1 MAYLGMV
8 DAPLAMPDLDALDP
22 ATLKAM
28 FLAQQTELLSH
39 KTQIEPLQ
47 LLIAKLRRMQFGRS
61 SEKIGRQLE
70 QLELQLEELEAAAT
84 PQSVAAPA
92 NSPITVTESVT

>member
-8 DAPLAMPDLDALDP
+8 DTPLAMPDLDALDP

-28 FLAQQTELLSH
+28 FLLQQTELLSH
-39 KTQIEPLQ
+39 KAQIEHLQ

-61 SEKIGRQLE
+61 SEKIGRQIE
-70 QLELQLEELEAAAT
+70 QLELQLG
-84 PQSVAAPA
+84 VVVG
-92 NSPITVTESVT
+92 IESVDDLRQRLPRRIRIV